1 MSLRVVI
8 GFAESLAAPETAWS
22 LRDAGHEVTAF
33 TRSGAKPPLRK
44 ARGIE
49 LVEVAAPEEDVD
61 HAVVE
66 IAAALE
72 GADVLLP
79 LDDEALALAER
90 AIAEMQ
96 VRLAGPTGSNVE
108 VALDKRRQIELAGQA
123 GFSVPT
129 TTVFA
134 SVAEA
139 RNGTS
144 SLPFPGIVRPARAL
158 MFEDGRIVHPRAVL
172 YADSSELESAL
183 ASLPSQAPL
192 LVQPWLRG
200 TSEGFFGL
208 ATADGVAAPS
218 AHERIRM
225 LNPQGSHSSA
235 CRSRE
240 VDPAVADAATRM
252 LAAVDWRGLFMV
264 ELLRDDEGAPWFVE
278 LNGRTWGSM
287 SLSRRMGFEYP
298 VWAVAQAMDESFR
311 PSTPAQA
318 PPITCRHLGSEL
330 VHLMIVMRG
339 KHSRAITTWPSRW
352 HTARDVLSVRRSDC
366 WYNLRP
372 GERSVFVADTVQ
384 QVLRPV
390 LAKVR

>member
-1 MSLRVVI
+1 MVI
-8 GFAESLAAPETAWS
+8 GFGESLAAPETAWS
-22 LRDAGHEVTAF
+22 LRDAGHDVKAF
-33 TRSGAKPPLRK
+33 TRAGEKPPLRK

-49 LVEVAAPEEDVD
+49 VVEVAAPEEDAD
-61 HAVVE
+61 RAVAE

-90 AIAEMQ
+90 AIAGTQ
-96 VRLAGPTGSNVE
+96 ARLAGPSGSNVE
-108 VALDKRRQIELAGQA
+108 VALDKRRQIELAEEA
-123 GFSVPT
+123 GFGVPA

-139 RNGTS
+139 RGGAS

-158 MFEDGRIVHPRAVL
+158 MFEDRRLVHPRAAL
-172 YADSSELESAL
+172 YADSAELESAL
-183 ASLPSQAPL
+183 ASLPPEAPL

-208 ATADGVAAPS
+208 ATADGIAAPS

-240 VDPAVADAATRM
+240 VDPAVAEAAARM
-252 LAAVDWRGLFMV
+252 LSAVGWRGLFMV
-264 ELLRDDEGAPWFVE
+264 ELLRDGAGVPWFVE

-298 VWAVAQAMDESFR
+298 AWAVAQALDESFR
-311 PSTPAQA
+311 PTAPAA
-318 PPITCRHLGSEL
+318 SPPLTCRHLGGEL

-339 KHSRAITTWPSRW
+339 KHSRAVATWPSRRQ
-352 HTARDVLSVRRSDC
+352 TARDVLSFKRSDC

-390 LAKVR
+390 LAKVRA

>member
-1 MSLRVVI
+1 MI

-22 LRDAGHEVTAF
+22 LRDAGHEVKAF
-33 TRSGAKPPLRK
+33 TRAGEKPPLRR

-49 LVEVAAPEEDVD
+49 LVEVAAPEEDAD
-61 HAVVE
+61 RAVAE
-66 IAAALE
+66 IAAALD

-79 LDDEALALAER
+79 LDDEALALSER
-90 AIAEMQ
+90 AIAGTQ

-108 VALDKRRQIELAGQA
+108 VALDKRRQIELAEHS
-123 GFSVPT
+123 GFGVPT

-134 SVAEA
+134 SVAETRSA
-139 RNGTS
+139 TS

-158 MFEDGRIVHPRAVL
+158 MFEDRRLVHPRAAL
-172 YADSSELESAL
+172 YADSSELDSAL
-183 ASLPSQAPL
+183 SSISPQAPL

-208 ATADGVAAPS
+208 ATPDGIAAPS

-225 LNPQGSHSSA
+225 VNPQGSHSSA

-240 VDPAVADAATRM
+240 VDPVVAEAAARM
-252 LAAVDWRGLFMV
+252 LAAVGWRGLFMV
-264 ELLRDDEGAPWFVE
+264 ELLRDGDRVPWFVE

-298 VWAVAQAMDESFR
+298 AWAVAQAMHESFR
-311 PSTPAQA
+311 PSAPAEQA
-318 PPITCRHLGSEL
+318 LPITCRHLGSEL

-352 HTARDVLSVRRSDC
+352 QTAREVLSVRRSDC

-372 GERSVFVADTVQ
+372 GERSVFVADTLQ
-384 QVLRPV
+384 QVLKPV